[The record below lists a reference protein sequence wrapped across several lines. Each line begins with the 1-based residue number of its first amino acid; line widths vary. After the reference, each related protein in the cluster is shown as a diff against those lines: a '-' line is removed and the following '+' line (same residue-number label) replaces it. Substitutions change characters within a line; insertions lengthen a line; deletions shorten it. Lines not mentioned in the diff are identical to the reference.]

1 MKFDIKGNLKKGF
14 SQEALLQDGLA
25 ALAAVFYRIVPSLF
39 GMSGVPALLVGGGIP
54 LVIGKLMNWPGAT
67 HGAIACT
74 TAHLMQYAE
83 PLFNDLTGKSFWV
96 LGANEGTVNTAA
108 PAGVP
113 LQDRIGQV
121 VRPAGNL
128 FAYNPDEVR
137 RLAQSPLRDN
147 VGEVLPAHSQNVVTP
162 GGRLLSNQ
170 SPFVSQNSASPF
182 AAQSLY

>member
-14 SQEALLQDGLA
+14 TQEALLQDGLA
-25 ALAAVFYRIVPSLF
+25 ALAAVFYRVVPSLF
-39 GMSGVPALLVGGGIP
+39 GMSGLPALLVGGGIP
-54 LVIGKLMNWPGAT
+54 LVLGKLMNWPGVS

-96 LGANEGTVNTAA
+96 LGANEGTAGTAHT
-108 PAGVP
+108 GVP
-113 LQDRIGQV
+113 LQDRMGQV

-128 FAYNPDEVR
+128 FAYNPEEVR

-147 VGEVLPAHSQNVVTP
+147 VGEVLPAHTQNVVTP
-162 GGRLLSNQ
+162 GGRLLSNA
-170 SPFVSQNSASPF
+170 SPFVSQNSGSPF
-182 AAQSLY
+182 ASQGLY